1 MLRDSARGAA
11 PSLNVLEGGL
21 RWTVTDVSA
30 KKDMIL
36 AGMGWGGLPE
46 HVVADELAN
55 RKLRALVVH
64 GFAESM
70 DLYAIRRRDGA
81 HGVVATALWEALG
94 CAGAAPTPKHARR
107 AGSTQREKD

>member
-1 MLRDSARGAA
+1 
-11 PSLNVLEGGL
+11 
-21 RWTVTDVSA
+21 
-30 KKDMIL
+30 MIL

-55 RKLRALVVH
+55 RTLRALVVH

-70 DLYAIRRRDGA
+70 DLYAMRRRDGA

-94 CAGAAPTPKHARR
+94 RAGAGPTAKRARR
-107 AGSTQREKD
+107 AGSKRSRWGIAGISARS